1 MAITYEEIKGY
12 LDSEGIKYL
21 WVEEGAYLATGFNTS
36 IYRRDD
42 GTPNLAMAI
51 KLEED
56 GEYFKLVAPKV
67 YVFKD
72 GPTKLAFWQTLLM
85 ICWKTK
91 LLEFEYDDNDGEVR
105 CIVEFPIEDGTL
117 TKRQLMRCLRGMVSL
132 IEEYHPVISKA
143 RAEGVIQFNDGT
155 PDPAA
160 SALQAMIEQLLAAQK
175 AKETAKP
182 SAIRLEE

>member
-1 MAITYEEIKGY
+1 MAVTYEEIKGY

-42 GTPNLAMAI
+42 GTPNLGMAI

-67 YVFKD
+67 YVFKA

-91 LLEFEYDDNDGEVR
+91 LLGHGGQGRVR
-105 CIVEFPIEDGTL
+105 IEGRCR
-117 TKRQLMRCLRGMVSL
+117 KRRHRRG
-132 IEEYHPVISKA
+132 
-143 RAEGVIQFNDGT
+143 GVCRQD
-155 PDPAA
+155 
-160 SALQAMIEQLLAAQK
+160 
-175 AKETAKP
+175 
-182 SAIRLEE
+182 